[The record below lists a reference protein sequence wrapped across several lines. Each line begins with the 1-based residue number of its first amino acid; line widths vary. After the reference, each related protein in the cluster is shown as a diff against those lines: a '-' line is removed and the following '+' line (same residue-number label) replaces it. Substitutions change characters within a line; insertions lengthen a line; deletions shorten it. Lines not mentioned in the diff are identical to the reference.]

1 MGLRN
6 LRNIR
11 NQVSA
16 PRAAA
21 TQNVSAPATQ
31 VNQNVQ
37 ANFAEAVEKQAGI
50 IAERLVNERLAEL
63 RRVNTGRVF
72 TRFDETNDVVAN
84 QKEVVTRGLWTGN
97 TGTLWTFYTS
107 SVQTSQQKQYY
118 YEIWNSGSSECGAE
132 PQFSVTWGNRQGSG
146 SDFSGNDADSPSRAI
161 YSQYRLLL
169 LEPDDTTFTFA
180 NNTNSDNIYVIN
192 FNRARLRQKLDPG
205 NWELWLAELNG
216 ADYTNAEYT
225 GSGEQVGVSTANPG
239 AYIKLIDDSGDT
251 NEEKQGNA
259 GRIHNVVSGSIT
271 DGVYKVNGTNP
282 VYYGL
287 SYPDMG
293 MIVLNGDILDA
304 SASFNT
310 VSSSDDDGNNAF
322 KLYAA
327 ISGGGVFAEQSG
339 EEDSG
344 FLARNSET
352 VTSTYYF
359 CRVKNAEMN
368 FSNNPTFVTG
378 GLGEFSQPQ
387 FIGDPKVYITTVGLY
402 NDRQELLAVAK
413 LSQPIIKSFTNE
425 LTLRVKL
432 DF

>member
-1 MGLRN
+1 MGLNR
-6 LRNIR
+6 RR
-11 NQVSA
+11 STPPV
-16 PRAAA
+16 PRQANALVEADFAAA
-21 TQNVSAPATQ
+21 VERR
-31 VNQNVQ
+31 
-37 ANFAEAVEKQAGI
+37 AED
-50 IAERLVNERLAEL
+50 IAQRLLRERLADL

-72 TRFDETNDVVAN
+72 TKFDTLNDVVAN
-84 QKEVVTRGLWTGN
+84 QKEVVTRGLWTGDK
-97 TGTLWTFYTS
+97 GVLWNFYTS
-107 SVQTSQQKQYY
+107 SVQTSTQKTYY

-132 PQFSVTWGNRQGSG
+132 PQFSVTWGHRLGSG

-180 NNTNSDNIYVIN
+180 NNTNSDSVYVIN

-205 NWELWLAELNG
+205 NWEIWLAELTG
-216 ADYTNAEYT
+216 SGYSNASFT
-225 GSGEQVGVSTANPG
+225 GSGEQVVVSGTG
-239 AYIKLIDDSGDT
+239 AYVKIIDDSGDT

-259 GRIHNVVSGSIT
+259 GRVHNVVSGSIT
-271 DGVYKVNGTNP
+271 DGIYKTGGTDP

-293 MIVLNGDILDA
+293 MIVLNADTLNANVG
-304 SASFNT
+304 FNT
-310 VSSSDDDGNNAF
+310 CTSSDDNGNNAF

-327 ISGGGVFAEQSG
+327 ISGGGVIGKDSG

-352 VTSTYYF
+352 VTSTFYF
-359 CRVKNAEMN
+359 CRIKNAEYN

-378 GLGEFSQPQ
+378 GIGEFSQPQ
-387 FIGDPKVYITTVGLY
+387 FIGDPKVYVATVGLY

-413 LSQPIIKSFTNE
+413 TSKPILKSFVNE
-425 LTLRVKL
+425 VTMRVKL